1 MLLNL
6 ITYLCTWSMLLSLI
20 KKSPLSSWFSCYSTT
35 NVIAAGQHGKTELPD
50 EDFAGVFWGVNSA
63 RHQLRLLQIPTPS
76 WSSSMDHP
84 NCHWVSENTGKDGPI
99 LWNVVFSPSWA
110 KNLIKA
116 LLMIWFTSCHILISP
131 TTLWIWQIHSHHFLN
146 PTSNPASFCPS
157 TCLWSTTLIGRTIS
171 PSPHWR

>member
-1 MLLNL
+1 MTGVGLECPSWHLCKRSIILSL
-6 ITYLCTWSMLLSLI
+6 ITIMLVEYAFKPHYLSTWSMLLSLI

-84 NCHWVSENTGKDGPI
+84 NCHWVSAITVKMDQSFE
-99 LWNVVFSPSWA
+99 LSFSPLGQCIWYKLCSWSGH
-110 KNLIKA
+110 
-116 LLMIWFTSCHILISP
+116 FLIS
-131 TTLWIWQIHSHHFLN
+131 QHFLN
-146 PTSNPASFCPS
+146 LTDPFSLVFCCTLS
-157 TCLWSTTLIGRTIS
+157 LW
-171 PSPHWR
+171 W